1 MKLWKRFAATM
12 LTAAMAVSAVGCGQT
27 TNTGSSDSGNSTV
40 KESTA
45 KENTA
50 STEAQ
55 TVEAEGE
62 FSWLNTSGTLPIVEE
77 GTEKKLAMAIL
88 MDVNSGEPEDMWLY
102 QFIEEHMNIDIEV
115 TKFTNNNKA
124 EFISMAFADDDLPD
138 IIIGGGFSASDL
150 MNYGAYEGQL
160 LDLAPYITEE
170 LTPNLY
176 AIYEEHP
183 EYKEGVS
190 DTDGHIW
197 SLGYINDPAD
207 RGQIPR
213 MFVNYDWLEDAG
225 LEVPQTTDELLTVL
239 RAFKERGEDIVPMGG
254 SSTSA
259 APTVYILNAFGYN
272 TTDANGRSI
281 CLRDGKVV
289 LPAADR
295 EAYGAYLEYMNT
307 LYTEGLIHPDYFTM
321 DGTTTKAIVSAGNVG
336 FIAQAPFVYMS
347 DFSSWWGAEALTS
360 DYNTEAFWP
369 ASMSSISSG
378 GFVVSAD
385 CEEPELAMA
394 FADWF
399 FNEEHYEMSGSGPA
413 DTQTEYLGDV
423 LGFHVDEETK
433 TETWTEFAENT
444 DKYASKNDYLYQ
456 NVMLWGFKI
465 LGLGSASG
473 ALVRQRVAGI
483 ENPDDGYADVTSA
496 ERDSELRKTITDGE
510 QHFRLALQD
519 TLCPVV
525 ETGFPNAVYLD
536 AETAVEMN
544 NLKTVLNEYASAETA
559 KFITGA
565 RPLSELDDYFDQM
578 EALGALDYVKVYQDY
593 YDAMQ

>member
-1 MKLWKRFAATM
+1 
-12 LTAAMAVSAVGCGQT
+12 
-27 TNTGSSDSGNSTV
+27 
-40 KESTA
+40 
-45 KENTA
+45 
-50 STEAQ
+50 
-55 TVEAEGE
+55 
-62 FSWLNTSGTLPIVEE
+62 
-77 GTEKKLAMAIL
+77 
-88 MDVNSGEPEDMWLY
+88 
-102 QFIEEHMNIDIEV
+102 
-115 TKFTNNNKA
+115 
-124 EFISMAFADDDLPD
+124 
-138 IIIGGGFSASDL
+138 
-150 MNYGAYEGQL
+150 
-160 LDLAPYITEE
+160 
-170 LTPNLY
+170 
-176 AIYEEHP
+176 
-183 EYKEGVS
+183 
-190 DTDGHIW
+190 
-197 SLGYINDPAD
+197 
-207 RGQIPR
+207 
-213 MFVNYDWLEDAG
+213 
-225 LEVPQTTDELLTVL
+225 
-239 RAFKERGEDIVPMGG
+239 
-254 SSTSA
+254 
-259 APTVYILNAFGYN
+259 
-272 TTDANGRSI
+272 
-281 CLRDGKVV
+281 
-289 LPAADR
+289 
-295 EAYGAYLEYMNT
+295 
-307 LYTEGLIHPDYFTM
+307 
-321 DGTTTKAIVSAGNVG
+321 
-336 FIAQAPFVYMS
+336 
-347 DFSSWWGAEALTS
+347 
-360 DYNTEAFWP
+360 
-369 ASMSSISSG
+369 
-378 GFVVSAD
+378 
-385 CEEPELAMA
+385 MA